1 MREDTISQMD
11 TLTFIKSL
19 ETLTFNASDRS
30 GDVVTATATV
40 TSRGDGYS
48 GHWIRFKVIYRGEQ
62 FEAYQ
67 SQQIYA
73 GVRLPERC
81 ELSCDGEII
90 AIAHTPHNDGNW
102 IASCSGRYDDDLTR
116 EDRNP
121 IVALLQVASN
131 IM

>member
-1 MREDTISQMD
+1 MD

-19 ETLTFNASDRS
+19 ETLTFNASDSS

-40 TSRGDGYS
+40 TSRGDRHC

-67 SQQIYA
+67 SEQIYA
-73 GVRLPERC
+73 GVRLPEVC

-90 AIAHTPHNDGNW
+90 ARAVDCRNDGDW
-102 IASCSGRYDDDLTR
+102 VASRNGRVDDDLTR
-116 EDRNP
+116 KDRNP

>member
-67 SQQIYA
+67 SERIYA
-73 GVRLPERC
+73 GVRLPESC

-90 AIAHTPHNDGNW
+90 ARAHNYDGDW
-102 IASCSGRYDDDLTR
+102 VASCSGSYDDDLTR